1 MLNKELF
8 TEDEKAILRN
18 LPEEYRWIARDKDGM
33 IYVYDILPTRLDS
46 RFALKGI
53 WRSLSVFENIFKGV
67 TWENSPICFRDPV
80 LDDEEREY
88 LKNIIRPFL
97 KNVIYIKKAQGTY
110 YENTV
115 RINGKQLNK
124 ILFFENIKIC
134 CLNEF
139 GVIQTITLPAFK
151 EGTKYIG
158 MESGKE
164 YTLDDLG
171 FTKKEFS

>member
-1 MLNKELF
+1 MLNEELF

-18 LPEEYRWIARDKDGM
+18 LPKNYKYIARNKDGM

-46 RFALKGI
+46 RFVLEGF
-53 WRSLSVFENIFKGV
+53 WLNLTVFENIFIGV
-67 TWENSPICFRDPV
+67 TWENSPICFRNPI

-88 LKNIIRPFL
+88 LKNIIRPFY
-97 KNVIYIKKAQGTY
+97 KKVICIKKEQVNY
-110 YENTV
+110 YEKTL
-115 RINGKQLNK
+115 RINGEQLNE
-124 ILFFENIKIC
+124 ILFFENIKIR

-139 GVIQTITLPAFK
+139 GVIQTITLPVFK
-151 EGTKYIG
+151 KDTKYIG